1 MVAQKSAKRSL
12 NRRSFL
18 KLAGVGIAAAAA
30 GYVFLD
36 YEGYFGIQAPVRRWV
51 NSLELSREASSFG
64 DDGDRVAF
72 AIKYLQLS
80 PETISVVI
88 DSWNSLSSVTQGLLG
103 NAVPT
108 ATAAI
113 VADELTNPETSA
125 LAKQFPNLLWM
136 HAHTNAI
143 FTFPWI
149 RLVEEGDPRLMKMAD
164 LKLSEGSVQVQGQT
178 LDLYYPEVEPT
189 VPSDYGKRRY
199 VREGFAFFAQNF
211 GQQLESMDSSDVAII
226 TEQSIGEAVTVPE
239 TGLFNGIQ
247 EDSGDTN
254 VFLDTS
260 DVPIYAFSAVN
271 NTVAIGDLVQYGSLA
286 VGLNTMKLFR
296 ARHPDLQDSPSL
308 TLSELGYTQ
317 IDNLF
322 MQDPLFSKYLYQGFY
337 QGAFATNP
345 IERTFSWKE
354 YQTVGLVPEQT
365 IVGFDIAKIGDFYPA
380 YCQPLSVYEADPGI
394 DGLLVQSPE
403 IYIPSSWHLGTLFKK
418 I

>member
-1 MVAQKSAKRSL
+1 
-12 NRRSFL
+12 
-18 KLAGVGIAAAAA
+18 
-30 GYVFLD
+30 
-36 YEGYFGIQAPVRRWV
+36 
-51 NSLELSREASSFG
+51 
-64 DDGDRVAF
+64 
-72 AIKYLQLS
+72 
-80 PETISVVI
+80 
-88 DSWNSLSSVTQGLLG
+88 
-103 NAVPT
+103 
-108 ATAAI
+108 
-113 VADELTNPETSA
+113 
-125 LAKQFPNLLWM
+125 
-136 HAHTNAI
+136 
-143 FTFPWI
+143 
-149 RLVEEGDPRLMKMAD
+149 
-164 LKLSEGSVQVQGQT
+164 
-178 LDLYYPEVEPT
+178 
-189 VPSDYGKRRY
+189 
-199 VREGFAFFAQNF
+199 
-211 GQQLESMDSSDVAII
+211 
-226 TEQSIGEAVTVPE
+226 
-239 TGLFNGIQ
+239 LFNGVQ

-254 VFLDTS
+254 VFFDTP
-260 DVPIYAFSAVN
+260 DLPVYVFSAID

-394 DGLLVQSPE
+394 DGLLVQSPK